1 MKVWKRITAVCL
13 TGLLATGLLAGCG
26 SSSSSTESAADG
38 STTSAQETNDGKTHV
53 EFFNQ
58 KTEIV
63 DILNTLIDEYEEEN
77 PDVVIDMVTP
87 SDSSTVLA
95 SRMASNDTPDV
106 FTQWPN
112 SAFFTQVDSGYVM
125 DLSDTGIMDNV
136 QDVARDQWRYNDG
149 EYAAEISYNC
159 SGIWYNKGLFDEAG
173 ISGTPTTWEELIED
187 CEILQAAGITPFVT
201 SAKETDITDRQ
212 LQVFLASSMGDSYE
226 SFEEDAGNASV
237 DASADYA
244 QALNAM
250 AEKMITIVG
259 YSQDDTLGTDQDS
272 ATANFANGDGAMM
285 IGGSWLLASITS
297 ANPDID
303 IAMMPIPGDTA
314 DETNTCAYPGD
325 MALCIATDSDVQD
338 AAVDFV
344 KWMTS
349 TEVATEYAEAEG
361 NPSCINGVDYVAE
374 QFSDLYSDYVTTGKF
389 ILNPDCNWTSA
400 QQNAAGSMVQQL
412 YYDQDASAFAENL
425 ASAFNDN

>member
-1 MKVWKRITAVCL
+1 MKNWKRIVSFGL
-13 TGLLATGLLAGCG
+13 TGMMAAGLLAGCG
-26 SSSSSTESAADG
+26 SSSSSASGTSSTASQAA
-38 STTSAQETNDGKTHV
+38 ANDGKTHI

-63 DILNTLIDEYEEEN
+63 DILNQLIDEYEAAN
-77 PDVVIDMVTP
+77 PNIAIDMVTP
-87 SDSSTVLA
+87 SDADTVLA

-106 FTQWPN
+106 FTNWPN
-112 SAFFTQVDSGYVM
+112 PNFFTQVDSGYIM

-136 QDVARDQWRYNDG
+136 QDVARDQWKYNGG
-149 EYAAEISYNC
+149 EYAATISYNC
-159 SGIWYNKGLFDEAG
+159 SGIWYNKTLFEQAG
-173 ISGTPTTWEELIED
+173 ISGAPDTWDALMDD
-187 CEILQAAGITPFVT
+187 CEKLQAAGITPFVT

-212 LQVFLASSMGDSYE
+212 LQVFLASSMGDTYDE
-226 SFEEDAGNASV
+226 FEEDAGNASV
-237 DASADYA
+237 DASKDYGAD
-244 QALNAM
+244 LNTM
-250 AEKMITIVG
+250 GEKMVKVAD

-285 IGGSWLLASITS
+285 IGGSWLLASITA

-325 MALCIATDSDVQD
+325 MSLCIAADTDVKDE
-338 AAVDFV
+338 AIAFV

-349 TEVATEYAEAEG
+349 TETATEYAEAEG
-361 NPSCINGVDYVAE
+361 NPSCIKGVDYVAE
-374 QFSDLYSDYVTTGKF
+374 QFSDLYNDYVTTGKF
-389 ILNPDCNWTSA
+389 ILNPDCNWTTA

-412 YYDQDASAFAENL
+412 YYDKDASAFAENL

>member
-1 MKVWKRITAVCL
+1 MKNWKRIVSFGL
-13 TGLLATGLLAGCG
+13 TGMMAAGLLAGCG
-26 SSSSSTESAADG
+26 SSSSSASGTSSTASQAA
-38 STTSAQETNDGKTHV
+38 ANDGKTHI

-63 DILNTLIDEYEEEN
+63 DILNQLIDEYEAAN
-77 PDVVIDMVTP
+77 PNIAIDMVTP
-87 SDSSTVLA
+87 SDADTVLA

-106 FTQWPN
+106 FTNWPN
-112 SAFFTQVDSGYVM
+112 PNFFTQVDSGYIM

-136 QDVARDQWRYNDG
+136 QDVARDQWKYNGG
-149 EYAAEISYNC
+149 EYAATISYNC
-159 SGIWYNKGLFDEAG
+159 SGIWYNKTLFEQAG
-173 ISGTPTTWEELIED
+173 ISGAPDTWDELMDD
-187 CEILQAAGITPFVT
+187 CEKLQSAGITPFVT

-212 LQVFLASSMGDSYE
+212 LQVFLASSMGDTYDE
-226 SFEEDAGNASV
+226 FEEDAGNASV
-237 DASADYA
+237 DASKDYGAD
-244 QALNAM
+244 LNTM
-250 AEKMITIVG
+250 GEKMVKVAD

-285 IGGSWLLASITS
+285 IGGSWLLASITA

-325 MALCIATDSDVQD
+325 MSLCIAADTDVKDE
-338 AAVDFV
+338 AIAFV

-349 TEVATEYAEAEG
+349 TETATEYAEAEG
-361 NPSCINGVDYVAE
+361 NPSCIKGVDYVAE
-374 QFSDLYSDYVTTGKF
+374 QFSDLYNDYVTTGKF
-389 ILNPDCNWTSA
+389 ILNPDCNWTTA

-412 YYDQDASAFAENL
+412 YYDKDASAFAENL